1 MSINFYSESKKMDD
15 EDLRLKLLM
24 RTIKNLL
31 EEKKNRSFFEK
42 LIDRKPKTQ
51 PRGWE

>member
-1 MSINFYSESKKMDD
+1 MSINYYSELKKIDD

-31 EEKKNRSFFEK
+31 VEKKNRSFFKK
-42 LIDRKPKTQ
+42 LIYKKPKTQ
-51 PRGWE
+51 PKG